1 MAIHCFFKIVSLL
14 LQSAVN
20 YVLDVDLMFFFEIF
34 VFEVVMEFFK
44 YLTVKPPLSSPLEN
58 EPFAPFDQTVT
69 NSGKKK
75 TPVVRSKMIYRICQ
89 ALELSVELASFED
102 SSASIKTPLAREL
115 TPLPAVYSISVFKI
129 CQALDL
135 RAELHP
141 QTERPTFGNRKK
153 KPVPVV
159 RSPTVFD
166 TCQVLGLNAH
176 LAEF

>member
-1 MAIHCFFKIVSLL
+1 
-14 LQSAVN
+14 
-20 YVLDVDLMFFFEIF
+20 MFFLAIFGFELVI
-34 VFEVVMEFFK
+34 EILN
-44 YLTVKPPLSSPLEN
+44 YLALEPPLSSSSET
-58 EPFAPFDQTVT
+58 EPFVPFDQNVS
-69 NSGKKK
+69 NNGNKKS
-75 TPVVRSKMIYRICQ
+75 PAVRSMTIYRICQ

-135 RAELHP
+135 KVELRP

-166 TCQVLGLNAH
+166 MCQALGLNAH